1 MGRKKFNN
9 HLSDDDSDSNE
20 ENNIKSKFKTKI
32 NKYITDKIEH
42 IKEQFKLNNIVSII
56 WLI

>member
-1 MGRKKFNN
+1 MGRKKIINN
-9 HLSDDDSDSNE
+9 NSSDDDSDSNE

-56 WLI
+56 